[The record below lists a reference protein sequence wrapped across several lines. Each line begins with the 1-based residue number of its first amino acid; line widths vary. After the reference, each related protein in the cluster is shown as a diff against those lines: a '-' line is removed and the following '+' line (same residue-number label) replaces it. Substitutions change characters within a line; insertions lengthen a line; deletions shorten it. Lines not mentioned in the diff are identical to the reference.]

1 LTHVFWINANWSSM
15 LVWQQKKRSPRSDA
29 SCSGVAP
36 VAGRGSP
43 YGMPRRII
51 LRRCVTA
58 IESGFPALG
67 LAFRGLAV
75 LMDPGDHH
83 HRVHVGIH
91 AFDVDGQICL
101 TSAYLEEVGD
111 QYRYRYAV
119 LCGGEAAKKAPKTA
133 RLNPGDSDE
142 PSPHRRIAL
151 ASYEDYEEFVE
162 RLPRYLNDVIRDLE
176 ARVERSKAIETTNQ
190 RVGAEIRASA
200 KRFGKKATQDR

>member
-1 LTHVFWINANWSSM
+1 MVFDVQRDLNPRHLQESFDRAAKLQGELRKKENRIKRQA
-15 LVWQQKKRSPRSDA
+15 QQLA
-29 SCSGVAP
+29 W
-36 VAGRGSP
+36 
-43 YGMPRRII
+43 
-51 LRRCVTA
+51 
-58 IESGFPALG
+58 G
-67 LAFRGLAV
+67 LAA
-75 LMDPGDHH
+75 LMNPGDHH

-91 AFDVDGQICL
+91 AFDLNGQTCL

-111 QYRYRYAV
+111 KYHYRYAV
-119 LCGGEAAKKAPKTA
+119 LCGGESAKKALKNA
-133 RLNPGDSDE
+133 QLDPGDSDE

-200 KRFGKKATQDR
+200 ERFCKKAPQDR

>member
-1 LTHVFWINANWSSM
+1 MIFDVQRDLNPRHLQESFDRAAKLQGELRKKESRIKKQA
-15 LVWQQKKRSPRSDA
+15 QQLA
-29 SCSGVAP
+29 W
-36 VAGRGSP
+36 
-43 YGMPRRII
+43 
-51 LRRCVTA
+51 
-58 IESGFPALG
+58 G
-67 LAFRGLAV
+67 LAA

-101 TSAYLEEVGD
+101 TSAYLEEIGD

-119 LCGGEAAKKAPKTA
+119 LCGGEAAKKALKTA
-133 RLNPGDSDE
+133 QLNAGDSDE
-142 PSPHRRIAL
+142 PGPQRRIAL
-151 ASYEDYEEFVE
+151 ANYEDYEEFVE

-200 KRFGKKATQDR
+200 KRFGKNAPQDR